1 MTTRKEELKKEIE
14 YLKERCLGVGVNVLK
29 AELKGIQEG
38 KADKEKEILE
48 IIEGLKIKTNRN
60 VYEPLSQE
68 QKSWNCV
75 LEELKSKIKGAG
87 K

>member
-38 KADKEKEILE
+38 RAEERERI
-48 IIEGLKIKTNRN
+48 LKILNNWYKRCYRL
-60 VYEPLSQE
+60 VSEPSSSLWDS
-68 QKSWNCV
+68 
-75 LEELKSKIKGAG
+75 LILKIKGAG

>member
-38 KADKEKEILE
+38 KAEAYKKCLEILDLHN
-48 IIEGLKIKTNRN
+48 IKIKEAKLR
-60 VYEPLSQE
+60 VKEYL
-68 QKSWNCV
+68 
-75 LEELKSKIKGAG
+75 GAG
-87 K
+87 CTALKFIDKLAGEKLK